1 MQEHGRRSRS
11 HKTDEPGRRDFLKA
25 GAAVAGAGLA
35 AVSGVAT
42 AARSRPQAES
52 RRAAKYHGY
61 VSFQD
66 DNRIS
71 ICTVDPATGKLAWQ
85 EDVAVDGGPAPL
97 AIDPAGNILY
107 VGKRVSDE
115 IASYRIDKS
124 TGGLSFIGTVPLQGE
139 PVHLATDRTGRFVLS
154 AYWHQSTVAVHAVD
168 GNGVATFP
176 PIEWR
181 FTAPGA
187 HAIQSDPSNRF
198 VFVPHTARPG
208 QPNGIFQFR
217 FDEMTGRLTPNDP
230 PLCALQETLGP
241 RHICFHPTRRRRLLV
256 GRAGQQRHRV
266 CAGSGDRKAC
276 SVPDDLVAARR
287 RQPRSQHVLP
297 DSDPSLGEIPV
308 RPQPRPREHCELF
321 HRCIQR
327 PADGNRLGSHGA
339 EAKGLQPGSGRPFSF
354 CSRSGIGPTGLLRGR
369 PGQRCAHPPGDL

>member
-1 MQEHGRRSRS
+1 MQEHDRRSRS

-25 GAAVAGAGLA
+25 GAVVAGAGLA

-42 AARSRPQAES
+42 AARGRSQAES
-52 RRAAKYHGY
+52 RRVPGYHGY

-97 AIDPAGNILY
+97 AIDPARNILF
-107 VGKRVSDE
+107 VGKRVGDE

-124 TGGLSFIGTVPLQGE
+124 TGGLSFVGTVPLQGE
-139 PVHLATDRTGRFVLS
+139 PVHLSTDRTGRFVLS
-154 AYWHQSTVAVHAVD
+154 AYWHQSTIAVHAVD
-168 GNGVATFP
+168 DNGVATFP

-181 FTAPGA
+181 YTAPGC
-187 HAIQSDPSNRF
+187 HSIHTDPSNRF

-217 FDEMTGRLTPNDP
+217 FDESTGRLTPNDP
-230 PLCALQETLGP
+230 PLCELQATLGP
-241 RHICFHPTRRRRLLV
+241 RHICFHPTRGRRLLLR
-256 GRAGQQRHRV
+256 RAGQQRHGV
-266 CAGSGDRKAC
+266 CAGYGGGNARA
-276 SVPDDLVAARR
+276 VPDDLVSAGRR
-287 RQPRSQHVLP
+287 TARSQHVLP
-297 DSDPSLGEIPV
+297 DSDPSLREIPV
-308 RPQPRPREHCELF
+308 RPQPRPRQRRELY
-321 HRCIQR
+321 HRFIHR

-339 EAKGLQPGSGRPFSF
+339 ETQGLQPGSGRPLSF
-354 CSRSGIGPTGLLRGR
+354 RRRSRFGPTGLLRGQ